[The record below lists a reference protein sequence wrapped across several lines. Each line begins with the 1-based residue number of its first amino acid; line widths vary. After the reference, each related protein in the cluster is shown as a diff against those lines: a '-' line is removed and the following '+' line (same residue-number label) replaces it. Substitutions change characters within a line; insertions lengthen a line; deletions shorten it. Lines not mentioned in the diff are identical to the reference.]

1 MKRRGGGLLG
11 TGPSRAFAWL
21 AAALVFVAPVPTHAE
36 GATYRHVT
44 ALTPA
49 YLAPGEPVP
58 VFSLLPGTP
67 VEWIQ
72 NRGEWAQI
80 RDAEGGLYWVPAANL
95 DDLRTVI
102 VIVNRAE
109 IRSAPD
115 PAAAIV
121 CEVERNVVLALL
133 GTSDGWAEVAAG
145 PLRGFIPRSAVW
157 GL

>member
-1 MKRRGGGLLG
+1 MPKGRRIV
-11 TGPSRAFAWL
+11 TSPPSRR
-21 AAALVFVAPVPTHAE
+21 PISH
-36 GATYRHVT
+36 
-44 ALTPA
+44 PA
-49 YLAPGEPVP
+49 SRYP
-58 VFSLLPGTP
+58 FFRLLPGTP

-102 VIVNRAE
+102 VIVDRAE

-145 PLRGFIPRSAVW
+145 RCEASSLASAVW

>member
-21 AAALVFVAPVPTHAE
+21 AAALIFVAPVPTHAE

-72 NRGEWAQI
+72 NRGE
-80 RDAEGGLYWVPAANL
+80 
-95 DDLRTVI
+95 
-102 VIVNRAE
+102 
-109 IRSAPD
+109 
-115 PAAAIV
+115 
-121 CEVERNVVLALL
+121 
-133 GTSDGWAEVAAG
+133 
-145 PLRGFIPRSAVW
+145 
-157 GL
+157 